1 MPSVSVIVPVRNES
15 RSIEKTLRS
24 LLTQDYPSDQFEV
37 IVADG
42 FSTDTTVSIVRQL
55 QGEFSN
61 LRLVYNPKRFSSAAR
76 NAAIRHMRGDFAV
89 VIDGHCHIPDRG
101 YLGNLVEAFTS
112 SEADS
117 LGRPQP
123 LDVPEPSDF
132 QAAVSIAR
140 SSKLGHNPDSDI
152 YSNEAKFVEPQNT
165 AIAYRRSVF
174 HRIGFFDERFD
185 ACEDV
190 EFNHRVYE
198 ANLTCY
204 FTPKL
209 SIVYHPRTEL
219 RGLFKQLSRYGCG
232 RARLARKHLRSL
244 TLPSVGAA
252 RMDRLALGGSTV
264 GAAVPSRRLGLR
276 RKHSLLLK
284 RCHGDVIALGQ
295 TPTVEHRSPHSGHFP
310 RHSRGLRLRLPPRS
324 GTSIVAPTAM
334 TMASLRHGEGD

>member
-42 FSTDTTVSIVRQL
+42 FSTDNTVSIVRNL
-55 QGEFSN
+55 QGEFPN
-61 LRLVYNPKRFSSAAR
+61 LQLVYNPKRFSSAAR
-76 NAAIRHMRGDFAV
+76 NAALRHMRGDFAV
-89 VIDGHCHIPDRG
+89 VIDGHCHIPDRD
-101 YLGNLVEAFTS
+101 YLRNLVDAFTIS
-112 SEADS
+112 DADS

-132 QAAVSIAR
+132 QAAVAIAR

-165 AIAYRRSVF
+165 AIAYRRTVF
-174 HRIGFFDERFD
+174 HRVGLFDERFD

-190 EFNHRVYE
+190 EFNHRVFE
-198 ANLTCY
+198 ADLTCY

-209 SIVYHPRTEL
+209 KIVYHPRTEL
-219 RGLFKQLSRYGCG
+219 RGLFHQLARYGCG

-244 TLPSVGAA
+244 TLPALVPPLWIIW
-252 RMDRLALGGSTV
+252 LALGPLLMLIHPMLGWVYAGSILAYLSV
-264 GAAVPSRRLGLR
+264 VMGMSLQLGRRQPWSIAARIPAIFLGIHAGFAYGFLR
-276 RKHSLLLK
+276 EVMQS
-284 RCHGDVIALGQ
+284 C
-295 TPTVEHRSPHSGHFP
+295 
-310 RHSRGLRLRLPPRS
+310 RGKS
-324 GTSIVAPTAM
+324 
-334 TMASLRHGEGD
+334 